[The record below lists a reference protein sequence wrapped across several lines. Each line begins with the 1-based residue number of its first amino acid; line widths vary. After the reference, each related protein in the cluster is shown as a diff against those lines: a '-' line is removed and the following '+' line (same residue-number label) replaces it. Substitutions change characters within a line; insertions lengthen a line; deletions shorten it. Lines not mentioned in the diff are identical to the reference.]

1 MNLNGTKLERITI
14 DSKSKLEN
22 LISIYLHDLSEFAND
37 LKINNE
43 GKFEYDNLDLYFK
56 SQDLTPYFI
65 TYQGEVAG
73 FILFN
78 SGKYV
83 PKHIDYVINELFILK
98 SFRKKGIASAA
109 IKILLD
115 NYKGNYRIVQISSNK
130 KAVNFWM
137 KFYEKQGI
145 EYVESEEKYD
155 ELEGNIQIF
164 NV

>member
-83 PKHIDYVINELFILK
+83 PKHIDYVINKLFILK

>member
-1 MNLNGTKLERITI
+1 MDKLSQIFKFNNR
-14 DSKSKLEN
+14 
-22 LISIYLHDLSEFAND
+22 YL
-37 LKINNE
+37 
-43 GKFEYDNLDLYFK
+43 
-56 SQDLTPYFI
+56 
-65 TYQGEVAG
+65 
-73 FILFN
+73 LFTV
-78 SGKYV
+78 Y

-115 NYKGNYRIVQISSNK
+115 NFKGNYEVVQISSNK

-145 EYVESEEKYD
+145 EYVESKEKYD
-155 ELEGNIQIF
+155 ELECNIQIF